1 MKDENKQLQDLNN
14 TAEMALLQSAETTK
28 AVQET
33 LPALE
38 GILIKT
44 SELVDK
50 LNPQEIG
57 DNMSFSVVGKKG
69 DKGDKGNTPTDDEL
83 KSLIEPLIPAPIKGD
98 DGKTPTEEELINL
111 IQPLIPAPI
120 KGENYI
126 LTEDDKKEIADSIEV
141 PIVEKVIEK
150 IEVIKEVLKKDTPT
164 ELKTKLESLKTGL
177 DYESLSNRPNIE
189 QYIASIKQGSKT
201 VSLVELDD
209 VNLTGVTVTNG
220 KYVLGSGSSSS
231 PLTTKGDLYTYTTTD
246 ARLGIGTNG
255 QFLKANS
262 ATATGLEWAAGGTG
276 DVVGPGSATDNAIT
290 RYDGTTGKLIQNSGA
305 TLNDSGGIV
314 AAGYAEAVVVKTAN
328 YTATASDA
336 LILCET
342 FANPGFTVT
351 LPTAVGITGRR
362 YTVKDSGGNAAI
374 EAIIVACNGAQTI
387 DGSATKTISIAHG
400 SITVESNGTNWNTV
414 AQITGTGGDM
424 VLADAQTV
432 SGIKTFLNTTMKLRN
447 VANTFDGSFVNTN
460 TADRIY
466 TLQDRDGTLA
476 DDTDLALKAPL
487 ASPTFTGTVTVPTP
501 SNDTDAS
508 TKAYVDSVAQGLSI
522 KESVQVATAA
532 TLPTN
537 TYNNGASGVGAT
549 LTGVATGVLT
559 VDGLTVALNERVLVK
574 DEITSANN
582 GIYLCTIAGAI
593 GVAYVLTRSVNMN
606 QAAEIPGA
614 FTFVE
619 NGTVNDSAG
628 FVVADAG
635 PFTIGTTAIDWT
647 QFSGAGQIIAGTGMT
662 KTGNTLDVNGT
673 TNRIVA
679 NANDIDI
686 SSNYVGQ
693 SSITTLGTITTG
705 VWSGTSIALNKITA
719 LTASQIVITD
729 ASGFLA
735 SAAVATY
742 PSLTELT
749 YLKGVTSAIQT
760 QLNAKFTLPALT
772 TGSVLFSDGTT
783 IAQDNSN
790 FFWDDT
796 NNRLGLGTT
805 APKTT
810 FSILTTDTTG
820 AVTNLYGTST
830 TVMSDYGITNLT
842 TTADF
847 VTSTIAGIIRE
858 TSVSFSSDPG
868 SSKSVVGFELN
879 TGVPTALGVNLPNV
893 NVTGFR
899 SFVQSPGT
907 NQIRLLRGAHYTVSS
922 ASTSGTIVVLEGGL
936 FNPTYSGTGTVS
948 QMDAAALNVTVSG
961 AATVTN
967 MWSTFG
973 TMAISAGATVS
984 TLYGSGITFSQ
995 SHASA
1000 VTTNGYGFYMGN
1012 VTNSGTFTNL
1022 YGFYCGYITA
1032 GTNTNTPFSFYASD
1046 ANAYNYFAGNVGIG
1060 TTAPSTLLHVGLAG
1074 TTLGTIGV
1082 AGNTSGLVTIRP
1094 AAAAGTWTMT
1104 LPTSSGTS
1112 GYLLQ
1117 TDGTGVTTWAAS
1129 SGGAGNSYGWFIS

>member
-1 MKDENKQLQDLNN
+1 
-14 TAEMALLQSAETTK
+14 
-28 AVQET
+28 
-33 LPALE
+33 
-38 GILIKT
+38 
-44 SELVDK
+44 
-50 LNPQEIG
+50 
-57 DNMSFSVVGKKG
+57 
-69 DKGDKGNTPTDDEL
+69 
-83 KSLIEPLIPAPIKGD
+83 
-98 DGKTPTEEELINL
+98 
-111 IQPLIPAPI
+111 
-120 KGENYI
+120 
-126 LTEDDKKEIADSIEV
+126 
-141 PIVEKVIEK
+141 
-150 IEVIKEVLKKDTPT
+150 
-164 ELKTKLESLKTGL
+164 
-177 DYESLSNRPNIE
+177 
-189 QYIASIKQGSKT
+189 
-201 VSLVELDD
+201 
-209 VNLTGVTVTNG
+209 
-220 KYVLGSGSSSS
+220 
-231 PLTTKGDLYTYTTTD
+231 
-246 ARLGIGTNG
+246 
-255 QFLKANS
+255 
-262 ATATGLEWAAGGTG
+262 
-276 DVVGPGSATDNAIT
+276 
-290 RYDGTTGKLIQNSGA
+290 
-305 TLNDSGGIV
+305 
-314 AAGYAEAVVVKTAN
+314 
-328 YTATASDA
+328 

-414 AQITGTGGDM
+414 AQITATGGDM

-487 ASPTFTGTVTVPTP
+487 ASPTFTGTVTIPT
-501 SNDTDAS
+501 
-508 TKAYVDSVAQGLSI
+508 
-522 KESVQVATAA
+522 
-532 TLPTN
+532 
-537 TYNNGASGVGAT
+537 
-549 LTGVATGVLT
+549 
-559 VDGLTVALNERVLVK
+559 
-574 DEITSANN
+574 
-582 GIYLCTIAGAI
+582 
-593 GVAYVLTRSVNMN
+593 
-606 QAAEIPGA
+606 
-614 FTFVE
+614 
-619 NGTVNDSAG
+619 
-628 FVVADAG
+628 
-635 PFTIGTTAIDWT
+635 PFTIGAVSMTAT
-647 QFSGAGQIIAGTGMT
+647 GTE
-662 KTGNTLDVNGT
+662 L
-673 TNRIVA
+673 
-679 NANDIDI
+679 
-686 SSNYVGQ
+686 NYV
-693 SSITTLGTITTG
+693 
-705 VWSGTSIALNKITA
+705 A
-719 LTASQIVITD
+719 
-729 ASGFLA
+729 
-735 SAAVATY
+735 
-742 PSLTELT
+742 
-749 YLKGVTSAIQT
+749 GVTSAIQT

-858 TSVSFSSDPG
+858 TNVSFSSDPG
-868 SSKSVVGFELN
+868 SSKSVVGYELN
-879 TGVPTALGVNLPNV
+879 TGVPSTLGVNLPNV

-1000 VTTNGYGFYMGN
+1000 ITTNGYGFYMGN

-1022 YGFYCGYITA
+1022 YGFYCGDITA

>member
-1 MKDENKQLQDLNN
+1 MEKNNQNHLQDMN
-14 TAEMALLQSAETTK
+14 TNAEMALLQSVETTQAIK
-28 AVQET
+28 DLE
-33 LPALE
+33 PALE
-38 GILIKT
+38 GILLKT

-120 KGENYI
+120 NGENYI

-164 ELKTKLESLKTGL
+164 ELKTKLESLETGL

-220 KYVLGSGSSSS
+220 KYVLGSGGGSS

-276 DVVGPGSATDNAIT
+276 D
-290 RYDGTTGKLIQNSGA
+290 
-305 TLNDSGGIV
+305 
-314 AAGYAEAVVVKTAN
+314 
-328 YTATASDA
+328 
-336 LILCET
+336 
-342 FANPGFTVT
+342 
-351 LPTAVGITGRR
+351 
-362 YTVKDSGGNAAI
+362 
-374 EAIIVACNGAQTI
+374 
-387 DGSATKTISIAHG
+387 
-400 SITVESNGTNWNTV
+400 
-414 AQITGTGGDM
+414 M

-447 VANTFDGSFVNTN
+447 VANTFDGYFVNTN

-466 TLQDRDGTLA
+466 TLQNRDGTLA

-847 VTSTIAGIIRE
+847 VTSAISSIIRE
-858 TSVSFSSDPG
+858 TNVSFSSDPG
-868 SSKSVVGFELN
+868 SSKSVVGYELN
-879 TGVPTALGVNLPNV
+879 TGVPTALGVDLPNV

-907 NQIRLLRGAHYTVSS
+907 NQIRLLRGAHYTASS

-1000 VTTNGYGFYMGN
+1000 VTTNGYGFYMNN

-1022 YGFYCGYITA
+1022 YGFYCGDITA
-1032 GTNTNTPFSFYASD
+1032 GTNTNTPYSFYASD
-1046 ANAYNYFAGNVGIG
+1046 ANAYNYFAGKVGIG
-1060 TTAPSTLLHVGLAG
+1060 TNAPSTLLHVGLAG

-1082 AGNTSGLVTIRP
+1082 AGNTSGLVTIQP